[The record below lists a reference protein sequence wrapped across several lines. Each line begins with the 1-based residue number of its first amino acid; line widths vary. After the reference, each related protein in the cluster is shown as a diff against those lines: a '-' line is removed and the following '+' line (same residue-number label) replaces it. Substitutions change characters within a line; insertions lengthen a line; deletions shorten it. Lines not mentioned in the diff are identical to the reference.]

1 MVSIYGDS
9 QNAGL
14 ARTLRGTDLRC
25 SQVNEHVL
33 ISCWMT
39 FHRVNSTECM
49 LYLGRVLKGVHN
61 VQRARWPNLCV
72 KTALR
77 KQSEK
82 SGEMEAGKIQRG
94 QTVAVIFT
102 E

>member
-33 ISCWMT
+33 ISCWMP

-49 LYLGRVLKGVHN
+49 LYLGTESSREFIMYN
-61 VQRARWPNLCV
+61 VQDGLIY
-72 KTALR
+72 ALR
-77 KQSEK
+77 QSLENKVRSLGKWRQEK
-82 SGEMEAGKIQRG
+82 LREGRP
-94 QTVAVIFT
+94 
-102 E
+102 